1 MAMSV
6 NWRDGHAKVHGGRKL
21 HARGSKR
28 TGERRGNGRRAAI
41 TEAVESVGGKVE
53 AVYFAF
59 GADDFF
65 IVLDLPD
72 SAAAAAIAVKAA
84 ETGTVASRMVLLMTP
99 EEMDAAVAKNVK
111 FRPPG
116 A

>member
-1 MAMSV
+1 MPKFMV
-6 NWRDGHAKVHGGRKL
+6 IGNYTHEGAKGLAKEGGT
-21 HARGSKR
+21 ARR
-28 TGERRGNGRRAAI
+28 TAIAEAA
-41 TEAVESVGGKVE
+41 ESVGGKVE

-65 IVLDLPD
+65 VVLDLPD
-72 SAAAAAIAVKAA
+72 SATAAAISVAA
-84 ETGTVASRMVLLMTP
+84 HQTGTVTSRMILLMTP
-99 EEMDAAVAKNVK
+99 EEMDAAAKKNVQ

>member
-1 MAMSV
+1 MPRFMV
-6 NWRDGHAKVHGGRKL
+6 VGRYTPEGAKGLAKEGG
-21 HARGSKR
+21 
-28 TGERRGNGRRAAI
+28 TGRRTAI
-41 TEAVESVGGKVE
+41 AEAVESVGGKVE

-65 IVLDLPD
+65 VVLDLPD
-72 SAAAAAIAVKAA
+72 SAAAAAISVKAA
-84 ETGTVASRMVLLMTP
+84 QTGTVASRMILLMTP

>member
-1 MAMSV
+1 MPKFMVVGSYTPE
-6 NWRDGHAKVHGGRKL
+6 GAKGLAKEGG
-21 HARGSKR
+21 
-28 TGERRGNGRRAAI
+28 TGRRAAI

-65 IVLDLPD
+65 VVLDLPD
-72 SAAAAAIAVKAA
+72 SSAAAAISVKAA
-84 ETGTVASRMVLLMTP
+84 QTGTVASRMILLMTP
-99 EEMDAAVAKNVK
+99 EEMDAAVAKSVK

>member
-1 MAMSV
+1 MPKFMV
-6 NWRDGHAKVHGGRKL
+6 VGTYTHEG
-21 HARGSKR
+21 ARGLAKDGG
-28 TGERRGNGRRAAI
+28 TGRRAAI
-41 TEAVESVGGKVE
+41 AEAVESVGGKVE

-72 SAAAAAIAVKAA
+72 SEAMAAIALTAHQ
-84 ETGTVASRMVLLMTP
+84 TGMVTSRAILLMTP
-99 EEMDAAVAKNVK
+99 EEMDAALKKTVR

>member
-1 MAMSV
+1 MPKFMVIGSYKHE
-6 NWRDGHAKVHGGRKL
+6 GAKGLAKEGGT
-21 HARGSKR
+21 A
-28 TGERRGNGRRAAI
+28 RRASIA
-41 TEAVESVGGKVE
+41 EAVESVGGKVE

-72 SAAAAAIAVKAA
+72 SAAMAAIALAA
-84 ETGTVASRMVLLMTP
+84 HQTGTVTSRAILLMTP
-99 EEMDAAVAKNVK
+99 EEMDAALKKNVR